1 MENGS
6 GEETKLEGFE
16 GLLSALR
23 PDYHPLNWLIIALPI
38 AVIADATHS
47 TTIAFCA
54 SMIAIMPLALLLGH
68 GTEELSLRTGETVGG
83 LLNATLGNAVEII
96 ITVIAIF
103 TAARFLSDGDGA
115 GAADMIL
122 LVQASLVGSMLGNM
136 LLVMGLAFLWGG
148 LRHKKQRFSLA
159 TASSNSGLLILAV
172 IGISI
177 PAFVNIAHRLENDA
191 PIDVH
196 NLMQISIGVSVA
208 MLFIYVLSLLFI
220 LKTHSHLFQGE
231 EKGHSHEV
239 PEMSIKTAVVILL
252 GSTILVAWMAEI
264 LVHSIASAGKTLHL
278 PTLFIGVILVPLF
291 GNAAEHFT
299 AVTVAGK
306 NKMDLSVAIALGST
320 VQIALFVAP
329 LTVLLGAFMGVD
341 MTLDF
346 GVFPTMACLAG
357 VLVATIII
365 QDGSSN
371 WLEGVLLLAT
381 YAMIGMA
388 FFVI

>member
-1 MENGS
+1 MENS
-6 GEETKLEGFE
+6 TDSESRME
-16 GLLSALR
+16 GLDGLIGALR
-23 PDYHPLNWLIIALPI
+23 PDHHPLNWLVLALPV

-47 TTIAFCA
+47 TTIAFVA
-54 SMIAIMPLALLLGH
+54 SMVAIMPLALLLGH
-68 GTEELSLRTGETVGG
+68 GTEELALRTGETVGG

-96 ITVIAIF
+96 IVVIAIF
-103 TAARFLSDGDGA
+103 TASSYLADGDGA
-115 GAADMIL
+115 GAADMVL

-148 LRHKKQRFSLA
+148 LKHKRQRFSLA

-172 IGISI
+172 VGISI
-177 PAFVNIAHRLENDA
+177 PAFVNIAHRLEKGSSIEIHD
-191 PIDVH
+191 
-196 NLMQISIGVSVA
+196 LMQISIGVAVA
-208 MLFIYVLSLLFI
+208 MLFVYVLSLLFI
-220 LKTHSHLFQGE
+220 LKTHSHLFAGE
-231 EKGHSHEV
+231 ETGHSHET
-239 PEMSIKTAVVILL
+239 PEMSVKAAIVILL
-252 GSTILVAWMAEI
+252 TSTVLVAWMAEI
-264 LVHSIASAGKTLHL
+264 LVHSIAAAGDSLHL
-278 PTLFIGVILVPLF
+278 PALFIGVILVPLF

-306 NKMDLSVAIALGST
+306 DKMDLSVAIALGST

-329 LTVLLGAFMGVD
+329 LTVLLGAGMGVD

-371 WLEGVLLLAT
+371 WLEGALLLST

>member
-1 MENGS
+1 MENVT
-6 GEETKLEGFE
+6 ETESRME
-16 GLLSALR
+16 GLDGLLGALR
-23 PDYHPLNWLIIALPI
+23 PDHHPLNWLALALPV
-38 AVIADATHS
+38 AVFADATHS
-47 TTIAFCA
+47 TTLAFIA

-68 GTEELSLRTGETVGG
+68 GTEELALRTGETVGG

-96 ITVIAIF
+96 IAIIAIF
-103 TAARFLSDGDGA
+103 TAANYLAEGDGE
-115 GAADMIL
+115 GAADMIQ

-148 LRHKKQRFSLA
+148 LRHKSQRFSLA
-159 TASSNSGLLILAV
+159 TASSNSGLLMLAV

-177 PAFVNIAHRLENDA
+177 PAFVNIAHRLETGTSIAMHD
-191 PIDVH
+191 
-196 NLMQISIGVSVA
+196 LMQISIGVAVA
-208 MLFIYVLSLLFI
+208 MLFAYVLSLLFI

-231 EKGHSHEV
+231 ETGHSHET
-239 PEMSIKTAVVILL
+239 PHMSVKAAVVLL
-252 GSTILVAWMAEI
+252 LASTILVAWMAEI
-264 LVHSIASAGKTLHL
+264 LVHSIAAAGKNLHL
-278 PTLFIGVILVPLF
+278 PALFIGVILVPLF

-306 NKMDLSVAIALGST
+306 NKMDLSVVIALGST

-329 LTVLLGAFMGVD
+329 LTVLLGAVMGVD

-365 QDGSSN
+365 ADGTSN
-371 WLEGVLLLAT
+371 WLEGALLLTT
-381 YAMIGMA
+381 YAMIAMA
-388 FFVI
+388 FFII

>member
-1 MENGS
+1 MENS
-6 GEETKLEGFE
+6 TESESRLEGLD
-16 GLLSALR
+16 GLLGALR
-23 PDYHPLNWLIIALPI
+23 PDHHPLNWLVLALPV

-47 TTIAFCA
+47 TTIAFIA
-54 SMIAIMPLALLLGH
+54 SMVAIMPLALLLGH
-68 GTEELSLRTGETVGG
+68 GTEELALRTGETIGG

-96 ITVIAIF
+96 IVVIAIF
-103 TAARFLSDGDGA
+103 TAANYLANGDGA
-115 GAADMIL
+115 GAADMVL

-148 LRHKKQRFSLA
+148 LKHKRQRFSLA

-172 IGISI
+172 VGISI
-177 PAFVNIAHRLENDA
+177 PAFVNIAHRLEKGSS
-191 PIDVH
+191 IDMH
-196 NLMQISIGVSVA
+196 DLMQISIGVAVA
-208 MLFIYVLSLLFI
+208 MLFVYVLSLLFV
-220 LKTHSHLFQGE
+220 LKTHSHLFAGE
-231 EKGHSHEV
+231 ETGHSHET
-239 PEMSIKTAVVILL
+239 PEMSVKAAIVILL
-252 GSTILVAWMAEI
+252 TSTVLVAWMAEI
-264 LVHSIASAGKTLHL
+264 LVHSIAAAGDSLHL
-278 PTLFIGVILVPLF
+278 PALFIGVILVPLF

-306 NKMDLSVAIALGST
+306 DKMDLSVAIALGST

-329 LTVLLGAFMGVD
+329 LAVLLGAGMGVD

-346 GVFPTMACLAG
+346 GVFPTMACLVG

-371 WLEGVLLLAT
+371 WLEGALLLST

>member
-1 MENGS
+1 MGDVAEA
-6 GEETKLEGFE
+6 TADLD
-16 GLLSALR
+16 GLDGLIGALR
-23 PDYHPLNWLIIALPI
+23 PDYHPLNWLVLALPV

-47 TTIAFCA
+47 TTLAFIA
-54 SMIAIMPLALLLGH
+54 SMISIMPLALLLGH

-96 ITVIAIF
+96 IAVIAIF
-103 TAARFLSDGDGA
+103 TAANYLAEGDGA

-148 LRHKKQRFSLA
+148 LRHKRQRFSLA
-159 TASSNSGLLILAV
+159 TASSNSGLLMLAV

-177 PAFVNIAHRLENDA
+177 PAFVNIAHRLETGGSIATHD
-191 PIDVH
+191 
-196 NLMQISIGVSVA
+196 LMQISIGVAVA
-208 MLFIYVLSLLFI
+208 MLFAYVLSLLFI

-231 EKGHSHEV
+231 ETGHSHES
-239 PEMSIKTAVVILL
+239 PEMSTKAAVVLL
-252 GSTILVAWMAEI
+252 LVSTILVAWMAEI
-264 LVHSIASAGKTLHL
+264 LVHSIAAAGDSLHL
-278 PTLFIGVILVPLF
+278 PALFIGVILVPLF

-299 AVTVAGK
+299 AVSVAGK

-320 VQIALFVAP
+320 VQVALFVAP
-329 LTVLLGAFMGVD
+329 LTVLLGATMGVD

-365 QDGSSN
+365 EDGTSN
-371 WLEGVLLLAT
+371 WLEGALLLTT

-388 FFVI
+388 FFII